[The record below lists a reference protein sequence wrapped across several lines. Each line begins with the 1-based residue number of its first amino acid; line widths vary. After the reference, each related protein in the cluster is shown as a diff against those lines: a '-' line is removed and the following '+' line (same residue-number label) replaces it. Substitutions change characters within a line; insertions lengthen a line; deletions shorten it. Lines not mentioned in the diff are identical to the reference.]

1 MPIPCL
7 KLCSS
12 LLVAK
17 NNIKTSY
24 NCLGEP
30 PNYLL
35 LICPSWSQAIPS
47 FPHCVPVTK
56 VFQQFLEF
64 SKLFV
69 QFRHTFFPSS
79 SNVVSR
85 ALHKAAPFSSFKS

>member
-12 LLVAK
+12 FLVAK

-24 NCLGEP
+24 TCLGEP

-35 LICPSWSQAIPS
+35 LISPSWSQAIPS

-69 QFRHTFFPSS
+69 
-79 SNVVSR
+79 
-85 ALHKAAPFSSFKS
+85 